1 MFVFLASL
9 TVLFAPLLVVYAL
22 IRSQS
27 ASWPPPGLP
36 PLPAALWLSTACLL
50 LLSGV
55 LHAAVSAARVSARA
69 RLRGLLTAALLL
81 TLGFLA
87 NQTLCWQQLLSDL
100 ALQAWRVAGFFY
112 FFTVIHALHVIGGI
126 GPLVL
131 VFVNALR
138 GRYGARNF
146 TGVRLCAM
154 YWHFLDAVWVVMFCA
169 MLWPSPAA

>member
-1 MFVFLASL
+1 MLLFLLSL
-9 TVLFAPLLVVYAL
+9 ATLFAPLLVIYLL
-22 IRSQS
+22 IRSES
-27 ASWPPPGLP
+27 AVWPPPGLP
-36 PLPAALWLSTACLL
+36 PLPAALWLSTACLVV
-50 LLSGV
+50 LSGV
-55 LHAAVSAARVSARA
+55 LHAAVLAARAGERA
-69 RLRGLLTAALLL
+69 RLRTLLIAALVL

-87 NQTLCWQQLLSDL
+87 NQAFCWQQLLSDL

-112 FFTVIHALHVIGGI
+112 FFTVIHALHVIGGV

-131 VFVNALR
+131 VFANALR
-138 GRYGARNF
+138 GRYGAQNF